1 MYPFEFK
8 LLQAVVF
15 KKIATKKKAQ
25 NNYKLIIGFTASKNS
40 NIQNFLNGCFKY
52 RKQQFTQI

>member
-15 KKIATKKKAQ
+15 KKKTQ